1 MIIIAHNIRSLYNVG
16 SIFRNCA
23 AFNAELLYL
32 TGITGTPPRKEIA
45 KVALGAEQIVKWEQG
60 EVKEVIQQLKQS
72 GYKIYGLEITDDAV
86 DITNVPKENIAL
98 VLGNEVEG
106 IDSDTMKLLDG
117 TAVIKMGEKKSLNVS
132 VASGIAL
139 YEITK

>member
-23 AFNAELLYL
+23 SFNAELLYL